1 VVVPGAPPG
10 YADAVSRTQV
20 GTRWRGEGVAAVV
33 LAGGIGRRFGTD
45 KARAEIGGTRLLDRA
60 LATTADF
67 APVWVAAG
75 TPERAATLK
84 PLVPRHVRVVPDD
97 RPGAGPLG
105 GIATALRLAGVGWVA
120 VLAVDMPL
128 VDAAW
133 WRILMAAAEGRP
145 VTDGPVDRR
154 RVADRRGAA
163 PREAVAGPPLPP
175 AVALRLPA
183 GRWEPLA
190 ALYHATLAGEASAR
204 AAPGGDASL
213 QRFLTDVGA
222 RAVGVDEV
230 PAGTADDLLNV
241 NVPGDAALVERRWSD
256 R

>member
-1 VVVPGAPPG
+1 MR
-10 YADAVSRTQV
+10 RTY

-45 KARAEIGGTRLLDRA
+45 KARAHIAGTRLLDRA
-60 LATTADF
+60 LTTTADF

-84 PLVPRHVRVVPDD
+84 PLVPPHVGVVPDD

-128 VDAAW
+128 VDPTW
-133 WRILMAAAEGRP
+133 WRTLMAAAEGHDVADAP
-145 VTDGPVDRR
+145 PDRR
-154 RVADRRGAA
+154 RVADRRGVG
-163 PREAVAGPPLPP
+163 REPGQRSPLPG
-175 AVALRLPA
+175 AIALRLPD

-190 ALYHATLAGEASAR
+190 ALYHATLAAEAAAR
-204 AAPGGDASL
+204 TAPGGDPSM
-213 QRFLTDVGA
+213 QRFLTSVGA

-241 NVPGDAALVERRWSD
+241 NLPDDAAVVERRWSQPG
-256 R
+256 